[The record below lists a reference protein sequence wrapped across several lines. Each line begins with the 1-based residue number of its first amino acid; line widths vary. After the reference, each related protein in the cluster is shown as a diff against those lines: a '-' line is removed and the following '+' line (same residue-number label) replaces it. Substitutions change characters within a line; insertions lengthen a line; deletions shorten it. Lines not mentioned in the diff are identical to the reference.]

1 MHRKMPLFF
10 AFVLENPRNKAC
22 VKETRGE
29 EARGEGCQGASL
41 L

>member
-10 AFVLENPRNKAC
+10 AFFLENPRNKAC
-22 VKETRGE
+22 GK